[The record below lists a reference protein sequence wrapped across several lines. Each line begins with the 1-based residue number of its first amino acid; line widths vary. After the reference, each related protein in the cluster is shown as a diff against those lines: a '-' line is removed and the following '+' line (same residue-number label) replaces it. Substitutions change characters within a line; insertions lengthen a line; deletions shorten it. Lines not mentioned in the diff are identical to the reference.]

1 MRRFYAILVISLSL
15 MYWLPMVSVGQDDA
29 DVTSPDVSI
38 SIPAGVQTGAF
49 DVTITFTEAVSGFEQ
64 ADLTLSGTAEV
75 SITAWATTD
84 DTVFTATIT
93 PTTGGAVKVSV
104 AADVATDAADNN
116 NTASGTQTIGVDLSE
131 TWMPD
136 ENLRQAV
143 RERIGDPITKTGM
156 AAMVELNA
164 GGRGITDLTGLEHAT
179 NLTSALLPVNLIS
192 DVTPLSGLTN
202 LTELWIFGNSI
213 SDVNPLSGLTNLVS
227 LQIDGNP
234 ISDTSPLY
242 NLLVA
247 NGGNIRDIDI
257 IVSQYA
263 PWDVNEDGVVDA
275 SDSALVTA
283 ALGQIGR
290 DILDPRTDVN
300 GDGGVDANDLALIT
314 ANLSVSDT
322 VAPDVSISVPEDV
335 QNGEFDVTI
344 TFTEPVLDFEQADLT
359 VTGTATASITGWVST
374 ADAIFTAT
382 ITPTTDGDVEVSVAA
397 DVATDAAD
405 NNNTASE
412 TQTVTVDMTPPDV
425 SISVP
430 EGSQNTLFDVTITF
444 TESVSDF
451 EQADLMVSGTANASV
466 TVWLPVND
474 TTFTATITP
483 TADGDVE
490 VSVAADVATDAAGNN
505 NTASDTQT
513 ITVDMTPPDVSISA
527 PRGAQNSAFDVTI
540 TFTEAVSD
548 FEQSDLTLSGTA
560 TASITAW
567 TTTDNTVFTATITP
581 TTGGGVNSSVAAGV
595 ATDAAGNNNTAA
607 EVLTVDV
614 DMIPPDVSISVPE
627 GSHNTPFDV
636 TITFTELVF
645 GFEEAD
651 LSVSETA
658 AETTTDDASTGD
670 EASVG
675 ETAVANITAWATT
688 DNTVFTAT
696 FTPTANGTLTLSVA
710 AGVATDAAGNAN
722 TASETQTAT
731 IAVQAETETVEALE
745 VWMPDEDLRNVIRGK
760 VGAPITKAKV
770 REMTALMVV
779 NQTTIENLKGLE
791 YATSLA
797 VFYLGSSSISDLNPL
812 KDLTTLTHLYLGNS
826 SVSDLN
832 PLANLT
838 NLVLL
843 YLEEC
848 EISDLSGLSTLT
860 SLGNLSLNNNKI
872 SDPSG
877 LANLTSLTQ
886 LNLGKNSMSDL
897 SKVPTLSNLHTLR
910 LSSNKISDLTGL
922 PTLTSLQNLYLEK
935 NSISN
940 LTGLPAL
947 TSLKVLYLEENSI
960 SDLSGLNGLTSL
972 TSLYLKKNSVSD
984 LTGLEGVTSLKR
996 LYLEENSV
1004 SDVSPL
1010 EDLTSL
1016 TRLSLKSN
1024 SVEDVSYLSK
1034 LTNLTGLFL
1043 KGNPISD
1050 TSPLYDLLS
1059 ANDGSI
1065 IHIDIAVAQY
1075 APWDVNKDG
1084 SVDASDVALVTA
1096 AIGQSGADILNS
1108 RTDVNR
1114 DGTVDNDDLTLVTD
1128 NLDDDAGAP
1137 AAMADI
1143 ASLLD
1148 RATLESLDP
1157 EVITVQLSILRAKS
1171 DGSLKYQRAIA
1182 LLESMLVALRPVE
1195 TLLLANYPNPFN
1207 PETWL
1212 PYHLADAS
1220 DVVITI
1226 YDMRGTVVRRLEL
1239 GHQREGYYTS
1249 RARAAYWDGRN
1260 HIGER
1265 VASGIYFYQLEA
1277 DAMSLLRKMVILK

>member
-64 ADLTLSGTAEV
+64 ADLTLFGDATV
-75 SITAWATTD
+75 SITAWSSTD

-93 PTTGGAVKVSV
+93 PTAGGVVQVSV
-104 AADVATDAADNN
+104 AAGVATDAADNN

-143 RERIGDPITKTGM
+143 RRHTGDPINKVSM
-156 AAMVELNA
+156 IDMWRLNA
-164 GGRGITDLTGLEHAT
+164 NNSQIADLTGLEYAT
-179 NLTSALLPVNLIS
+179 NLEIASLSANSIS
-192 DVTPLSGLTN
+192 DVTPLAGLTN
-202 LTELWIFGNSI
+202 LTELWLSGNSI
-213 SDVNPLSGLTNLVS
+213 SDVGPLSGLTNLGS
-227 LQIDGNP
+227 LHLRENP

-242 NLLVA
+242 NLLIA

-257 IVSQYA
+257 DVSEYA

-283 ALGQIGR
+283 ALGQSGR
-290 DILDPRTDVN
+290 DILDTRTDVN
-300 GDGGVDANDLALIT
+300 GDGVVNADDLALVT
-314 ANLSVSDT
+314 ENLSVADT
-322 VAPDVSISVPEDV
+322 VAPEVSISVPEGV
-335 QNGEFDVTI
+335 QNGEFNVEI
-344 TFTEPVLDFEQADLT
+344 MFTEPVLDFEQADLT
-359 VTGTATASITGWVST
+359 VSGTANASVTAWVHVNDT
-374 ADAIFTAT
+374 AFTAT

-451 EQADLMVSGTANASV
+451 DQADLMVSGTANASV

-483 TADGDVE
+483 TTDGDVE

-614 DMIPPDVSISVPE
+614 DMIPPDVSLSVPE

-670 EASVG
+670 EASVD

-696 FTPTANGTLTLSVA
+696 FTPTASGTLTLSVA
-710 AGVATDAAGNAN
+710 AGVATDTAGNAN

-745 VWMPDEDLRNVIRGK
+745 VWMPDEDLRNVIRGE

-770 REMTALMVV
+770 KEMTSLFFIE
-779 NQTTIENLKGLE
+779 NTEIENLKGLE
-791 YATSLA
+791 HATGLT
-797 VFYLGSSSISDLNPL
+797 VLYLGSSSISSLTPL
-812 KDLTTLTHLYLGNS
+812 EDLTQLSHLYLGSS
-826 SVSDLN
+826 SVSDVSALSK
-832 PLANLT
+832 LT
-838 NLVLL
+838 NLISLSL
-843 YLEEC
+843 AESS
-848 EISDLSGLSTLT
+848 ISDLNGLSTLT
-860 SLGNLSLNNNKI
+860 SLERLHLNNNEV
-872 SDPSG
+872 SDLSG
-877 LANLTSLTQ
+877 LAGLTSLER
-886 LNLGKNSMSDL
+886 LYLGKNEISDL
-897 SKVPTLSNLHTLR
+897 SKFPTLSNLKTLR

-922 PTLTSLQNLYLEK
+922 PTLTSLETLYLEK
-935 NSISN
+935 NKISD
-940 LTGLPAL
+940 LSKLPTL
-947 TSLKVLYLEENSI
+947 TSLKVLYLEENKI
-960 SDLSGLNGLTSL
+960 SDLSGLAGLTSL

-984 LTGLEGVTSLKR
+984 LTALEDLTSLTR

-1004 SDVSPL
+1004 SDVTPL

-1016 TRLSLKSN
+1016 IRLSLKEN
-1024 SVEDVSYLSK
+1024 SVSDVSPLSG

-1043 KGNPISD
+1043 IGNPISD
-1050 TSPLYDLLS
+1050 TSPLYALLS

-1065 IHIDIAVAQY
+1065 RSIDIDVY
-1075 APWDVNKDG
+1075 AFWDVNEDG

-1096 AIGQSGADILNS
+1096 AIGQSGDDIVNS

-1114 DGTVDNDDLTLVTD
+1114 DGTVDNADLTLVTD
-1128 NLDDDAGAP
+1128 NLDDDAAAP
-1137 AAMADI
+1137 LAMGGI

-1148 RATLESLDP
+1148 QATLDKLDP
-1157 EVITVQLSILRAKS
+1157 TALAAQLDILRAKS
-1171 DGSLKYQRAIA
+1171 DGSLKYLRAIA
-1182 LLESMLVALRPVE
+1182 LLESMLAALRPVE

-1212 PYHLADAS
+1212 PYHLANAGA
-1220 DVVITI
+1220 VVITI
-1226 YDMRGTVVRRLEL
+1226 YDMRGSVVRRLEL

-1260 HIGER
+1260 HTGER
-1265 VASGIYFYQLEA
+1265 VASGVYFYQLEA
-1277 DAMSLLRKMVILK
+1277 DDMSLLRKMLILK

>member
-1 MRRFYAILVISLSL
+1 MRRFYAILAISLSL

-29 DVTSPDVSI
+29 DVTSPGVSI

-64 ADLTLSGTAEV
+64 ADLTLSGTATA
-75 SITAWATTD
+75 SITTWAAIDNTI
-84 DTVFTATIT
+84 FTATIT
-93 PTTGGAVKVSV
+93 PTEGGAVEVSI
-104 AADVATDAADNN
+104 AAGVATDAANN
-116 NTASGTQTIGVDLSE
+116 ENTASGTGIIGVDLSE

-136 ENLRQAV
+136 ENLRQVV
-143 RERIGDPITKTGM
+143 REYIGEPITK
-156 AAMVELNA
+156 ANMVDIWQLDGFNSRIA
-164 GGRGITDLTGLEHAT
+164 DLTGLEYAT
-179 NLTSALLPVNLIS
+179 NLQHAFLSWNSIS
-192 DVTPLSGLTN
+192 DVTPLSGLT
-202 LTELWIFGNSI
+202 LLLELWLFDNSI
-213 SDVNPLSGLTNLVS
+213 SDVNPLSNLTNLEA
-227 LQIDGNP
+227 LYLDRNLIL
-234 ISDTSPLY
+234 DTSPLY
-242 NLLVA
+242 NLLIA

-257 IVSQYA
+257 DVSRYA

-275 SDSALVTA
+275 SDSTLVAA
-283 ALGQIGR
+283 ALGQSGGA
-290 DILDPRTDVN
+290 ILNLRTDVN
-300 GDGGVDANDLALIT
+300 GDGTVDPNDLVLIT

-344 TFTEPVLDFEQADLT
+344 TFTESVSDFDQADLM
-359 VTGTATASITGWVST
+359 VSGTANASVTVWLPVNDT
-374 ADAIFTAT
+374 TFTAT
-382 ITPTTDGDVEVSVAA
+382 LTPTTDGDVEVSVAA
-397 DVATDAAD
+397 DVAKDAAS
-405 NNNTASE
+405 NSNTASE

-451 EQADLMVSGTANASV
+451 DQADLMVSGTANASV

-483 TADGDVE
+483 TTDGDVE

-581 TTGGGVNSSVAAGV
+581 TTGGGVDLSVAAGV
-595 ATDAAGNNNTAA
+595 ATDAVGNNNTAA
-607 EVLTVDV
+607 QVLTVDV

-636 TITFTELVF
+636 TITFTELMF

-670 EASVG
+670 E
-675 ETAVANITAWATT
+675 TAVANITAWSTI

-696 FTPTANGTLTLSVA
+696 FTPTASGTLTLSVA
-710 AGVATDAAGNAN
+710 AGVATDIAGNAN

-731 IAVQAETETVEALE
+731 IAVQAETGTVEALE
-745 VWMPDEDLRNVIRGK
+745 VWMPDENLRNVIREQ

-770 REMTALMVV
+770 KGMTSLFFLKDTAI
-779 NQTTIENLKGLE
+779 TNLKGLE
-791 YATSLA
+791 HATSLT
-797 VFYLGSSSISDLNPL
+797 VLQLGSSSISDLTPL
-812 KDLTTLTHLYLGNS
+812 KDLTQLTHLFFGKS
-826 SVSDLN
+826 SVSDLT
-832 PLANLT
+832 PLSGLT
-838 NLVLL
+838 KLTALA
-843 YLEEC
+843 LEGSS
-848 EISDLSGLSTLT
+848 ISALTGLSTLT
-860 SLGNLSLNNNKI
+860 SLDRLHLTNNAI
-872 SDPSG
+872 SDLSG
-877 LANLTSLTQ
+877 LAGLTSLTSLQ
-886 LNLGKNSMSDL
+886 LGKNSISDL
-897 SKVPTLSNLHTLR
+897 SKFPTLSNLETLR

-922 PTLTSLQNLYLEK
+922 PTLTSLKTLYLEK
-935 NSISN
+935 NSISD
-940 LTGLPAL
+940 LTGLPTL

-960 SDLSGLNGLTSL
+960 SDLSGLEGLTSL

-984 LTGLEGVTSLKR
+984 LTALEGLTSLKR
-996 LYLEENSV
+996 LFLEENSVSDLTPLEDLTSLTLLLLHENSV

-1010 EDLTSL
+1010 SG
-1016 TRLSLKSN
+1016 
-1024 SVEDVSYLSK
+1024 
-1034 LTNLTGLFL
+1034 LTNLTELNL

-1050 TSPLYDLLS
+1050 TSPLYALLS

-1065 IHIDIAVAQY
+1065 IRIDIEVY
-1075 APWDVNKDG
+1075 AFWDVNEDG

-1096 AIGQSGADILNS
+1096 ALGQSGDGIVNS

-1128 NLDDDAGAP
+1128 NLDANDDAAAP
-1137 AAMADI
+1137 LAMGGI

-1148 RATLESLDP
+1148 QATLDKLDP
-1157 EVITVQLSILRAKS
+1157 TALAAQLDILRAKS
-1171 DGSLKYQRAIA
+1171 DGSLKYLRAIA
-1182 LLESMLVALRPVE
+1182 LLESMLAALRPVE

-1212 PYHLADAS
+1212 PYHLANAS

-1260 HIGER
+1260 HTGEH
-1265 VASGIYFYQLEA
+1265 VASGVYFYQLEA
-1277 DAMSLLRKMVILK
+1277 DDMSLLRKMLILK